1 MKPVVAIVAVVAV
14 VAALATAFL
23 AQQWV
28 ADQTARP
35 VAVQKAPTAEVLVV
49 ARDVAPG
56 SALTDDDLR
65 YESWPTA
72 TAARFLV
79 RQPGED
85 LKAKFVGAIPRRALA
100 AGEPFQDSAI
110 ARTDAGLLAVLLEPG
125 MRAASVAISN
135 ASAVSGFIAPG
146 DRVDVVLAA
155 DFQRTDQDA
164 VGKGGPIVRFAAE
177 TVLAD
182 VKVLAIDQQI
192 ARGKDGAAIQGKTA
206 TLAVS
211 PKQAEILATASMLGQ
226 LSLVLR
232 PQATAAVEAEAEAEP
247 AAGMKPF
254 TPDIEASQAMRA
266 INGGAP
272 AGSGGS
278 GIRINRA
285 GVVSTRSF

>member
-23 AQQWV
+23 AQRWV
-28 ADQTARP
+28 AGQAARP

-49 ARDVAPG
+49 ARDVAAG
-56 SALTDDDLR
+56 TALTEDDFR
-65 YESWPTA
+65 FEAWPTD
-72 TAARFLV
+72 AAQRFVV
-79 RQPGED
+79 RQPGD
-85 LKAKFVGAIPRRALA
+85 DVRAKFLGAIPRRALV
-100 AGEPFQDSAI
+100 AGEPFQEAAI

-146 DRVDVVLAA
+146 DHVDVVLAA
-155 DFQRTDQDA
+155 DFQRADQDA
-164 VGKGGPIVRFAAE
+164 VGKGGPIVRYAAE
-177 TVLAD
+177 TVLTD

-206 TLAVS
+206 TIAVT
-211 PKQAEILATASMLGQ
+211 PKQAEILAAASMLGQ

-232 PQATAAVEAEAEAEP
+232 PQATTAAEAEP
-247 AAGMKPF
+247 APAPAERPY

-266 INGGAP
+266 LTGGAP
-272 AGSGGS
+272 AGTGGS